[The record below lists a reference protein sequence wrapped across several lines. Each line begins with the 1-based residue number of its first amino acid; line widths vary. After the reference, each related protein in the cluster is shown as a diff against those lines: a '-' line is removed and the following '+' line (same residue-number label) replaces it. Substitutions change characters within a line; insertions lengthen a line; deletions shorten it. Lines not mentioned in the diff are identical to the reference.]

1 MVASQKKLPIE
12 VYIYIIVAVCMTF
25 TLTQHIPIIGRPWV
39 VGPIGV
45 LMGLSLV
52 KIKEWSNIFTII
64 VLYGLIVFVNFLTK
78 DAYFD
83 SIIKVLYEMIYL
95 FVPFTMFLF
104 FLKNLKGAN
113 LLSVVFFVFLAE
125 CVAVSFFADSV
136 YPGLIRMQS
145 NDESINEYQTILEPF
160 QRIGLSS
167 YGLPH
172 AIPVFI
178 PALVFMIKRQTG
190 KLRCGGVI
198 LLLMSLL
205 LVYVSNSSTA
215 LILSLIVTL
224 MSLFIYGKR
233 RSHMILLF
241 VIIIPL
247 VLSQT
252 AQIKM
257 LEAVSALT
265 QNNSLLE
272 IKRMDIEESIMY
284 GEGQGGVAERQSL
297 YKTSFDTFLENP
309 IMGVNEKK
317 YGGHSALLDRLAV
330 LGLLGFIPLCLILYR
345 TYTFTLRFLTIDSR
359 VYYKMGF
366 LMGIIMMLA
375 KNMFGWALLFSM
387 FFLLPILLILQ
398 DYNRVVNN
406 TQKPI

>member
-1 MVASQKKLPIE
+1 
-12 VYIYIIVAVCMTF
+12 
-25 TLTQHIPIIGRPWV
+25 
-39 VGPIGV
+39 
-45 LMGLSLV
+45 
-52 KIKEWSNIFTII
+52 
-64 VLYGLIVFVNFLTK
+64 
-78 DAYFD
+78 
-83 SIIKVLYEMIYL
+83 
-95 FVPFTMFLF
+95 
-104 FLKNLKGAN
+104 
-113 LLSVVFFVFLAE
+113 
-125 CVAVSFFADSV
+125 
-136 YPGLIRMQS
+136 
-145 NDESINEYQTILEPF
+145 
-160 QRIGLSS
+160 
-167 YGLPH
+167 
-172 AIPVFI
+172 
-178 PALVFMIKRQTG
+178 
-190 KLRCGGVI
+190 
-198 LLLMSLL
+198 
-205 LVYVSNSSTA
+205 
-215 LILSLIVTL
+215 
-224 MSLFIYGKR
+224 
-233 RSHMILLF
+233 MILLF